1 MKNFARFAF
10 AFLTLGALV
19 LFSGCQKNSVVS
31 NKVNPPLS
39 NVVQLGVNADSF
51 FVLSETFAQRLKA
64 FNLEFGEFGTTLK
77 FLDRIVAPADSA
89 RLVIDRAG
97 QPFLTVFEARLS
109 TQFTFDDIR
118 TALADLDL
126 QPAVF
131 GADSFYFLEQNRA
144 TNLLQVKN
152 SVLAF
157 ELDSQNFTA
166 VRDFIASFLNLP

>member
-1 MKNFARFAF
+1 MKNFVRFGF
-10 AFLTLGALV
+10 GLITLGALV
-19 LFSGCQKNSVVS
+19 LFSGCQKNSVAPNETV
-31 NKVNPPLS
+31 PLLS

-64 FNLEFGEFGTTLK
+64 FSLEFGEFGTTPK

-89 RLVIDRAG
+89 RLVIDLAG
-97 QPFLTVFEARLS
+97 QPFLMVFEARLS
-109 TQFTFDDIR
+109 AQFTFDDIR
-118 TALADLDL
+118 TALAELDL

-152 SVLAF
+152 SALAF
-157 ELDSQNFTA
+157 ELDSQNFPVA
-166 VRDFIASFLNLP
+166 RDFIASFLSLP